1 MMAPPKKPIDWR
13 VMVWAGLADM
23 AIGVSLAVAALSG
36 ALGDEDYT
44 ILAIVGGV
52 LALTGLGLFVWGRNN
67 LSNAANR
74 RGDLN

>member
-1 MMAPPKKPIDWR
+1 MATPKKPMDWR

-23 AIGVSLAVAALSG
+23 AIGVALAAAALSG
-36 ALGDEDYT
+36 LLGDRDYT
-44 ILAIVGGV
+44 VLAVVGGI

-67 LSNAANR
+67 LSNAGNR

>member
-1 MMAPPKKPIDWR
+1 MPAPKKPMDWR

-23 AIGVSLAVAALSG
+23 ALGVALAAAALSG
-36 ALGDEDYT
+36 VLGDDDYT
-44 ILAIVGGV
+44 FLAAVGAV

-67 LSNAANR
+67 LGNAGNR

>member
-1 MMAPPKKPIDWR
+1 MTTQQKPINWQ

-23 AIGVSLAVAALSG
+23 VIGVALAAAALSG
-36 ALGDEDYT
+36 LLGDEDYT
-44 ILAIVGGV
+44 ILAAVGGV